1 MAANPLPQLPLEF
14 KVQSSGEKTTVH
26 CYGKLNSETAPQL
39 RALVKPLIPNNRVVV
54 LDLAGAQY
62 MDSSGL
68 AALVG
73 LYTSAVASG
82 KCTLQLIDLSPRVRE
97 LLRIT
102 KLLSV
107 FEPFGEHL

>member
-1 MAANPLPQLPLEF
+1 MAANPIPQFPLQLS
-14 KVQSSGEKTTVH
+14 VEKSNDAAIVRCH
-26 CYGKLNSETAPQL
+26 GKLINETSSEL
-39 RALVKPLIPNNRVVV
+39 RSVVKPLIPENRRVV
-54 LDLAGAQY
+54 LDLSDVQY

-73 LYTSAVASG
+73 LYTSAISSG
-82 KCTLQLIDLSPRVRE
+82 NCKLQLIDLSPRVRE

>member
-1 MAANPLPQLPLEF
+1 MAANPIPRLPLELTL
-14 KVQSSGEKTTVH
+14 STTPDATTVH
-26 CYGKLNSETAPQL
+26 CVGKLNSETAPEL
-39 RALVKPLIPNNRVVV
+39 RAFVKPLIPDGRLIV
-54 LDLAGAQY
+54 LDLSGVDY

-73 LYTSAVASG
+73 LYTSAVASANC
-82 KCTLQLIDLSPRVRE
+82 KLKLKDLSPRVRE

>member
-1 MAANPLPQLPLEF
+1 MAAYPVPQLPIQFGVER
-14 KVQSSGEKTTVH
+14 SAEATTVK
-26 CYGKLNSETAPQL
+26 CYGKLNSDTSPEL
-39 RALVKPLIPNNRVVV
+39 KALVKPMIAETRRIE
-54 LDLAGAQY
+54 LDLSGLEY

-68 AALVG
+68 ATLVG
-73 LYTSAVASG
+73 LYTSAIASG
-82 KCTLQLIDLSPRVRE
+82 NCRLQLSHLSPRVRE

>member
-1 MAANPLPQLPLEF
+1 MAANPLPLPLQFE
-14 KVQSSGEKTTVH
+14 VQKSDDATTIR
-26 CYGKLNSETAPQL
+26 CYGKLNSETAPEL
-39 RALVKPLIPNNRVVV
+39 KSLVKPLIPHNPRIV
-54 LDLAGAQY
+54 LDLAHVQY

-73 LYTSAVASG
+73 LYTSAVSSG
-82 KCTLQLIDLSPRVRE
+82 NCKLQLKELSPRVRE

-107 FEPFGEHL
+107 FESFGEHL

>member
-1 MAANPLPQLPLEF
+1 MAANPLPQSPLQF
-14 KVQSSGEKTTVH
+14 DVQQSDDATTVR
-26 CYGKLNSETAPQL
+26 CYGKLTSETAPEL
-39 RALVKPLIPNNRVVV
+39 KSLVKPLIPNNRRIL
-54 LDLAGAQY
+54 LDLANVQY

-68 AALVG
+68 ASLVA
-73 LYTSAVASG
+73 LYTSAVSSG
-82 KCTLQLIDLSPRVRE
+82 NCKLQLKDLSPRVRE